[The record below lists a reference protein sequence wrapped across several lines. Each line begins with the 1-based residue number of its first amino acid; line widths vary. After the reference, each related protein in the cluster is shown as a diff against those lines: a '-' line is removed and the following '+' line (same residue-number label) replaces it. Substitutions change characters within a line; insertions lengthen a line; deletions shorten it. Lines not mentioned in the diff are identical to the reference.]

1 MKTILFIIFIITL
14 NFFLKKKKLLS
25 NNTGQLHQTFS
36 QEFYVPLSGGL
47 FILIFFYFNY
57 QYFDS
62 SLLIYLSSFFILGL
76 LTDLNF
82 IKSPTYRFLFQIFL
96 LLFFIINQEISI
108 YDVRIFWIN
117 NLLNNYY
124 FNVFF
129 VLFCFLVLINGTNF
143 VDGNNGITLG
153 YFCII
158 FTILI
163 NLIDQNLIFYEENFL
178 IPFLVMLIILLIF
191 NLNNQFF
198 LGDSGVYL
206 LSLFTGYILINIY
219 SQNEYLSPYF
229 IVNIF
234 WYPAFEILFSLIR
247 KLKSKYSPLMPDTLH
262 FHQLLFFYYSNKIS
276 VNKNFLNSLTG
287 LSINIFN
294 GIILYFASL
303 NFSNTKI
310 QILFLLFSLMV
321 YLVFYFIFLNFKK
334 KLI

>member
-1 MKTILFIIFIITL
+1 MKTIFFIIFIITL
-14 NFFLKKKKLLS
+14 NFFLKKKKLLAD
-25 NNTGQLHQTFS
+25 NTGQLHQTFS

-129 VLFCFLVLINGTNF
+129 VFFCFLVLINGTNF

>member
-1 MKTILFIIFIITL
+1 M
-14 NFFLKKKKLLS
+14 
-25 NNTGQLHQTFS
+25 
-36 QEFYVPLSGGL
+36 
-47 FILIFFYFNY
+47 
-57 QYFDS
+57 
-62 SLLIYLSSFFILGL
+62 GL